1 MKNKSNKLLLI
12 LFLLGFI
19 GIIVAYQINIK
30 EENIVDKNIDVNKVV
45 NIDKGNKENNM
56 DSKTI
61 KTSSGLEYKDIIVGE
76 GDSPEVGDKVVVH
89 YTGTLEDGTK
99 FDSSKDRGQPFEF
112 AIGVGQVIRGWDE
125 GVITMK
131 PGGNRILT
139 IPSDLAYGE
148 RGAGELIPP
157 GATLIFDVELIEV
170 KKKFIDTDFSLPG
183 EEIKTESGLIMI
195 EHVEGDGVK
204 PQVGQVVFVHYTGM
218 LADGTQFDSSHDRG
232 QPIRFNVGKGKVIKG
247 WDEAILDM
255 RVGSKRTLVIPSE
268 LGYGQRGA
276 GRAIPPNATLIFEVE
291 LLDIK

>member
-12 LFLLGFI
+12 LFLLGST
-19 GIIVAYQINIK
+19 GIIIAYQINIK
-30 EENIVDKNIDVNKVV
+30 EENIVDKNIDVNKIV
-45 NIDKGNKENNM
+45 NINKENEENNM

-170 KKKFIDTDFSLPG
+170 KKKFIDPDFS
-183 EEIKTESGLIMI
+183 
-195 EHVEGDGVK
+195 
-204 PQVGQVVFVHYTGM
+204 QVLY
-218 LADGTQFDSSHDRG
+218 
-232 QPIRFNVGKGKVIKG
+232 N
-247 WDEAILDM
+247 
-255 RVGSKRTLVIPSE
+255 
-268 LGYGQRGA
+268 
-276 GRAIPPNATLIFEVE
+276 
-291 LLDIK
+291 

>member
-112 AIGVGQVIRGWDE
+112 AIGVGRVIRGWDE

-148 RGAGELIPP
+148 RGAGKLIPP

-255 RVGSKRTLVIPSE
+255 RVGSKRTLVIPPE

>member
-148 RGAGELIPP
+148 RGAGKLIPP

-255 RVGSKRTLVIPSE
+255 RVGSKRTLVIPPE